1 MGSSVLFH
9 NLPQPLQTDAIAAAL
24 GANTDQQDRRC
35 VLRTVSLVLKHLMAG
50 VLSSLRIAGGSPQRP
65 DDGPSA
71 TNLHFL
77 MLAALLG
84 QSDTAEQEDSID

>member
-35 VLRTVSLVLKHLMAG
+35 LLRQPGA
-50 VLSSLRIAGGSPQRP
+50 
-65 DDGPSA
+65 
-71 TNLHFL
+71 
-77 MLAALLG
+77 
-84 QSDTAEQEDSID
+84 